1 MGLPVSRGLGQGAA
15 RPASLLQ
22 VSIKR
27 GVWLPAHG
35 LALWVWRTPC
45 PCAAGPHRGAH
56 AFLLFSR
63 LRASGALA
71 SSPRTVCWPAR
82 AWAGARRAEARGLLD
97 GRPDAVPPSR
107 PQDVARLIVERST
120 VMSHLFSKR
129 SRSPESDAVLL
140 ALLSIFSRYVQRM
153 RTSKEGEEVYSWVR
167 RAPPTARP
175 RPQPR
180 PTAAPPTAP
189 PQRRL
194 GPSPPLPL
202 LQSESQ
208 DQVFLRWSSGETAT
222 MHILVV
228 HAMVILLTLGPPRG
242 EWPAAV
248 GAGRWT
254 PLGGDAAPSDPQTPC
269 CPGPHAAH
277 HGGMPGAA
285 PEASC
290 ACSCSCRPS
299 RRDSRCLEVEVSAWS
314 CLVEGTGGPRL
325 GCVCSLGVV
334 FSLMADRGGLLHP

>member
-180 PTAAPPTAP
+180 PAHGPAPPTARPARSAVP
-189 PQRRL
+189 PRPL
-194 GPSPPLPL
+194 TAPSSPPVGVTGPGVPAVE
-202 LQSESQ
+202 QRG
-208 DQVFLRWSSGETAT
+208 DG
-222 MHILVV
+222 H
-228 HAMVILLTLGPPRG
+228 HAHPGGARHGHPP
-242 EWPAAV
+242 
-248 GAGRWT
+248 
-254 PLGGDAAPSDPQTPC
+254 DA
-269 CPGPHAAH
+269 
-277 HGGMPGAA
+277 GAA
-285 PEASC
+285 P
-290 ACSCSCRPS
+290 R
-299 RRDSRCLEVEVSAWS
+299 
-314 CLVEGTGGPRL
+314 
-325 GCVCSLGVV
+325 
-334 FSLMADRGGLLHP
+334 